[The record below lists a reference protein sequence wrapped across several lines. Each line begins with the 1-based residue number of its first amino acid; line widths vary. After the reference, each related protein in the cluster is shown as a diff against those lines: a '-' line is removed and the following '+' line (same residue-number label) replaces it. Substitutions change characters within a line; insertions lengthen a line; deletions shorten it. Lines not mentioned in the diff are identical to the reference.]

1 MNEQAVL
8 SAGLW
13 VGIHLITT
21 LLLALNVTRH
31 RVLQGQGKVDES
43 RMNQAVRAHGNNIE
57 YVPAALIAV
66 VLLAL
71 LGYEILWINLL
82 GGILFLARVMHGYG
96 MQVSTT
102 GLPKTRFLGNIITW
116 LIYLVLSTVLIV
128 EYFVRVQ

>member
-1 MNEQAVL
+1 MNEQAML
-8 SAGLW
+8 AAGLW

-31 RVLQGQGKVDES
+31 RMLQGQGKVDES
-43 RMNQAVRAHGNNIE
+43 RVNQAVRAHGNNIE

-82 GGILFLARVMHGYG
+82 GGMLFLARVMHAYG
-96 MQVSTT
+96 MQVSTP

-116 LIYLVLSTVLIV
+116 LIYIVLSTVLIV
-128 EYFVRVQ
+128 EYFLRVQ